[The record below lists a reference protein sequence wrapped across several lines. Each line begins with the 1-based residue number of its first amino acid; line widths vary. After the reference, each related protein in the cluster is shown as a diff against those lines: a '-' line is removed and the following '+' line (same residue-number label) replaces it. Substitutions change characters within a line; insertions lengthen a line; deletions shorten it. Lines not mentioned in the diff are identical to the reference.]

1 MPSHAEIA
9 AYPEP
14 DAAFAK
20 VIGSRLVLA
29 DSPQPPPLPANVDI
43 SALRQHT
50 NVEKA
55 EFREGLGGAG
65 PDLTERGIKI
75 PLNGRELDAYVYAP
89 SGKFSAGSLP
99 VCLFLHG
106 GGFCLGSR
114 FDDMEANRR
123 LALEANIVV
132 VSLEYRLAPEHPF
145 PCAVYDGLEAL
156 RWITRNT
163 NEVYPSA
170 SVSRGLIIGGT
181 SAGANI
187 ANAVVYLNRDQDD
200 SVQVTGQFL
209 SVPPLLP
216 LPVVPEKY
224 KEYYLSFEQ
233 NHSITVLPPD
243 LVGKFMEAYKPDINS
258 PLFVPF
264 NHPKGHSG
272 APPTYIQS
280 EIAATDRLETE
291 ISTTVAIVGAGPVGL
306 FTALLLAQAGIKVAV
321 FETGSTLN
329 QSPRAVAY
337 FPAVLEE
344 FKKAGILQDV
354 IDKGEK
360 NTDGC
365 AWREPSGKVL
375 AAVDPPP
382 DSPQFAVCL
391 SQPEF
396 SEIAHKR
403 LLETGNA
410 EVVFNHTY
418 QRHQQRGDSVL
429 LWINSSSQETE
440 VVCECQYLIGADGGR
455 SEVRKALGVELK
467 GFTWESLQLV
477 AVNFQYP
484 LSGLGWKQANFI
496 VGEVSWGVV
505 VKRGK
510 GNSWRFATGTQAP
523 DIGNGTLDDATVKV
537 VKDRLMR
544 LLPGDT
550 SQIEWEAMAPYKVHQ
565 RCATTFRKGNV
576 LLAGDAAHLNSPIGG
591 LGLTTGLLDAAHLA
605 ESLRQTLLD
614 KAEPIVLDQSQ
625 DPEHVRQRN
634 EFFARLNKKDIATV
648 LQVGLPD
655 YALSSTSK
663 TSFSTYEEVTWFITV
678 TKLDDWSDERFTHE
692 YKVVHANMTRQGKEQ
707 GAPTRRYTQYKNL
720 YQKVNGTK
728 QAGCNYVTCLVF
740 PNLFL
745 VHAGLQDPGYRATA
759 GAHKFCR
766 LDQQG
771 CLTRK
776 IAEFSKEGNGPRK
789 SFIRAL
795 LFHERRSETDECSE
809 DWVQERAA
817 KFSTQVKS
825 DDRAYGY
832 VLWQDMTPKN
842 SKTLFRDSQFDSGSW
857 HNFKAV
863 EAFDFLET
871 ASANTFLREYM
882 DHITE
887 GGKQTITAVVSDPDF
902 IF

>member
-9 AYPEP
+9 AFPEP

-20 VIGSRLVLA
+20 MLE
-29 DSPQPPPLPANVDI
+29 DSPKPPPLSANVDI

-50 NVEKA
+50 NAEKA
-55 EFREGLGGAG
+55 KFREGLGDAG
-65 PDLTERGIKI
+65 PGLTERDIKI
-75 PLNGRELDAYVYAP
+75 PLDRRELDAYVYAP
-89 SGKFSAGSLP
+89 LGKFPAGSLP
-99 VCLFLHG
+99 VYLFFHG
-106 GGFCLGSR
+106 GGFCIGSR

-132 VSLEYRLAPEHPF
+132 VSLEYSLAPEHPF
-145 PCAVYDGLEAL
+145 PQAVYDGLDTL
-156 RWITRNT
+156 KWITRNT
-163 NEVYPSA
+163 NAVHPSA

-181 SAGANI
+181 SAGGNI

-224 KEYYLSFEQ
+224 REYYLSFEQ

-243 LVGKFMEAYKPDINS
+243 LVGKFME
-258 PLFVPF
+258 LL
-264 NHPKGHSG
+264 
-272 APPTYIQS
+272 QS
-280 EIAATDRLETE
+280 EPVVTDRLKAK

-306 FTALLLAQAGIKVAV
+306 FTALLLAQAGIKVTV
-321 FETGSTLN
+321 FETGSRLN

-360 NTDGC
+360 NADGC

-396 SEIAHKR
+396 GEIVLKR

-418 QRHQQRGDSVL
+418 RRHQQRESSVL
-429 LWINSSSQETE
+429 LWIKSPSQETE

-484 LSGLGWKQANFI
+484 LSDLGWKQANFI
-496 VGEVSWGVV
+496 VDGVSWGVI

-523 DIGNGTLDDATVKV
+523 DIVNGTLDDATVKV

-550 SQIEWEAMAPYKVHQ
+550 SQIGWEAMAPYKVHQ

-605 ESLRQTLLD
+605 KSLRQTLLD
-614 KAEPIVLDQSQ
+614 KAEPIVLDQYAEIRRSIFLHRTNPLSTDNFNRLRSQ
-625 DPEHVRQRN
+625 DPEHVRQRD
-634 EFFARLNKKDIATV
+634 EFFAKLNKSKDIATV

-655 YALSSTSK
+655 YALSSTSE

-692 YKVVHANMTRQGKEQ
+692 YKVVHANMTRHGKEQ
-707 GAPTRRYTQYKNL
+707 GAPTRHYTQYKNL
-720 YQKVNGTK
+720 YQKVPGTK
-728 QAGCNYVTCLVF
+728 QAGCAYVTCLVF

-759 GAHKFCR
+759 GAHSFCR

-776 IAEFSKEGNGPRK
+776 ISEFSKGGNGSSK
-789 SFIRAL
+789 SIIRAL
-795 LFHERRSETDECSE
+795 LFHERCSETDECSE

-817 KFSTQVKS
+817 KFSTTVKS

-832 VLWQDMTPKN
+832 ALWQDMTPKN
-842 SKTLFRDSQFDSGSW
+842 SKTLFRDSQFESGRW

-863 EAFDFLET
+863 EAFDFLDT
-871 ASANTFLREYM
+871 ASANTFLREHM
-882 DHITE
+882 EHITE
-887 GGKQTITAVVSDPDF
+887 GGKQTTTAVVSDPDL